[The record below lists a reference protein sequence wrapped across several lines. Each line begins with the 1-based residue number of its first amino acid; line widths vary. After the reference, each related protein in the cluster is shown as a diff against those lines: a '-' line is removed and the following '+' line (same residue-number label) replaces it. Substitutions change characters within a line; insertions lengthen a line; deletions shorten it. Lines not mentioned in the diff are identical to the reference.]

1 MNKSSSSDY
10 FSGTPDAA
18 EHPDQLQSHKDTKTD
33 QADSTLSL
41 DDTRALFGFEDESDF
56 SVQQQP
62 EKTQALLT
70 SLRGSPITADRLKGL
85 TPTTITQTQQ
95 PLDEPYVPHV
105 PHHFQQADRRQLIL
119 DTETTGLEAQNGDRV
134 IEVGMV
140 EMINRKFTGEKF
152 HIYLDP
158 ERPMDPEA
166 IRIHGIT
173 SDFLKSMPKF
183 EDIAQLLFSFMQ
195 GAELIAH
202 NAPFDIGFL
211 NMEFERVGIKGFS
224 NQAKVTDTLALA
236 KGKYAG
242 QKNSLDALVKRM
254 GILTK
259 DRTFHGALLDAEI
272 LADVY
277 LNMTGGQVTLS
288 LSDQVASH
296 DHVKLS
302 GINFFVQAASE
313 QEAIAHEQTLQLLSE
328 HNPDAKALWH

>member
-1 MNKSSSSDY
+1 MNKPAGSDAFKSSTGAAAKPDSVEVRTAEAVSST
-10 FSGTPDAA
+10 S
-18 EHPDQLQSHKDTKTD
+18 
-33 QADSTLSL
+33 LSL
-41 DDTRALFGFEDESDF
+41 DDTRALFGFDDEPDSAIE
-56 SVQQQP
+56 P
-62 EKTQALLT
+62 PKPTQSASQIT
-70 SLRGSPITADRLKGL
+70 TLRGSPITPERIKNLS
-85 TPTTITQTQQ
+85 PTRITQTQQ
-95 PLDEPYVPHV
+95 PLDELYVPHI
-105 PHHFQQADRRQLIL
+105 PQAFHQADRRQLIL
-119 DTETTGLEAQNGDRV
+119 DTETTGLEAHNGDRV

-173 SDFLKSMPKF
+173 SDFLKNMPKF
-183 EDIAQLLFSFMQ
+183 EDIAQTLFNFMQ

-202 NAPFDIGFL
+202 NAPFDMGFL
-211 NMEFERVGIKGFS
+211 NMEFERVGIKGFTS
-224 NQAKVTDTLALA
+224 KAKVTDTLALA

-242 QKNSLDALVKRM
+242 QKNSLDALVKRL
-254 GILTK
+254 GIITK

-288 LSDQVASH
+288 LSDQVASR

-302 GINFFVQAASE
+302 GISFFVQPANQ
-313 QEAIAHEQTLQLLSE
+313 QEALAHEQTLELLSE
-328 HNPDAKALWH
+328 HNPDARALWN